1 MTYHADFE
9 KALKQMDGWVKGP
22 VEGKAVIY
30 AGTLENT
37 AGEIKT
43 LELHSS
49 GQCAGLISK
58 ETKGTVNQPKRYRRI

>member
-37 AGEIKT
+37 AGK
-43 LELHSS
+43 SNS
-49 GQCAGLISK
+49 
-58 ETKGTVNQPKRYRRI
+58 